1 MGFTSCFGNAYLGD
15 KLYLLVVPFGFL
27 LGVFLGIPEGQRKT
41 LSIGRQLLPCL
52 KQGLF
57 LVHNKLL
64 MALLFP
70 PLIFP

>member
-15 KLYLLVVPFGFL
+15 KLYLLVGPFGFL
-27 LGVFLGIPEGQRKT
+27 LMVFLGTPGDQRTT
-41 LSIGRQLLPCL
+41 LSISRQLLPCL

-57 LVHNKLL
+57 VVHHELL
-64 MALLFP
+64 MILLFP